1 MRNTLLEMVQSI
13 LSDMDSENV
22 NSISDSVEAQQVA
35 SVIEDTFF
43 NIIAAHLI
51 HVLSSFFE
59 LKPKYLLETL
69 VYYKTHNHQS
79 QLQPTL

>member
-43 NIIAAHLI
+43 NIIAAREIPEHKQLLM
-51 HVLSSFFE
+51 LSALGVAYAQVFHE
-59 LKPKYLLETL
+59 
-69 VYYKTHNHQS
+69 Q
-79 QLQPTL
+79 Q